1 MRMLFACPSCFSAII
16 SFFFIREQ
24 RQENTNMDNKPV
36 FHMTDVW
43 KQYPRDGQQGYAALR
58 GADMEVHEGEIVV
71 LLGKS
76 GSGKTTLLNLLAG
89 IDRPTQGRIEI
100 QGKDLQTMSEK
111 VRTQW
116 RRLHLGFIFQFFNLL
131 PTLTAYENVFLSLEL
146 AGNPETPSAYRALK
160 EVGLEGR
167 EDRFPHELSGGEQ
180 QRVAIARAIVKK
192 PLLILADEPTGNLDT
207 QTGEGVL
214 DLLAEQCRR
223 NSSTMLIASHSPLTS
238 RYADRVL
245 HMVDGKILEEKA
257 PRE

>member
-1 MRMLFACPSCFSAII
+1 
-16 SFFFIREQ
+16 
-24 RQENTNMDNKPV
+24 MDEKPV
-36 FHMTDVW
+36 FRMTDVW
-43 KQYPRDGQQGYAALR
+43 KHYPRDGHQGTDALR
-58 GADMEVHEGEIVV
+58 GAEMEARDGEIVA

-89 IDRPTQGRIEI
+89 IDRPTHGQIEI

-111 VRTQW
+111 VRTRW
-116 RRLHLGFIFQFFNLL
+116 RRQHLGFIFQFFNLL
-131 PTLTAYENVFLSLEL
+131 PTLTAFENVFLSLEL
-146 AGNPETPSAYRALK
+146 AGNPDAPSAYRVLK

-214 DLLAEQCRR
+214 VLLAEQCRR
-223 NSSTMLIASHSPLTS
+223 YSSTMLIASHSPLTS
-238 RYADRVL
+238 QYADRIL
-245 HMVDGKILEEKA
+245 HMVDGKILEDKA
-257 PRE
+257 LRD